1 MVTTGHC
8 DHSHVLFH
16 VPTPSFLERHRSMD
30 DKHTPCFSP
39 IHHHHQSS
47 TPFITFSIV
56 CIHRCVHTPSSVFLN
71 RSCNIIHHHNC
82 SAANFQNRS
91 TSKPCC
97 NITIASAMPPWP
109 VLSGLTASIL
119 ILGFQPES
127 RLHLATFDCT
137 CLIRRLST
145 PTVGTAQRSDPLVH
159 LCHWDCTCLI
169 RLLSSSTVGTAQR
182 SDPLVLPCH
191 CDMNRRSLMCK
202 TIANFTF
209 RLSCHAHQFPDHTF
223 PFRMNAAS
231 APLSHN

>member
-8 DHSHVLFH
+8 DHSHVLPH
-16 VPTPSFLERHRSMD
+16 VPIPSFLERHRSMD

-145 PTVGTAQRSDPLVH
+145 PTVGTAQRSD
-159 LCHWDCTCLI
+159 
-169 RLLSSSTVGTAQR
+169 R
-182 SDPLVLPCH
+182 LVLPCH
-191 CDMNRRSLMCK
+191 CDMNRRSLMCE